1 MEQSLK
7 VMVVLGVTVLVLNS
21 CGWPSWSY
29 VVVILCLDTDKTR
42 VNKILIFDILLIF
55 AAESEKN
62 DCVRAK

>member
-1 MEQSLK
+1 MLALNMFIIGSFKWL
-7 VMVVLGVTVLVLNS
+7 LV
-21 CGWPSWSY
+21 SY
-29 VVVILCLDTDKTR
+29 VVEIVCLDTDKTR

>member
-1 MEQSLK
+1 MKQNLK

-21 CGWPSWSY
+21 CGWPSWSH

>member
-1 MEQSLK
+1 MKQNLK
-7 VMVVLGVTVLVLNS
+7 VMAVLGVTVLVLNS
-21 CGWPSWSY
+21 CRWPSRSC